1 MLNYFEN
8 FKKIYLSLRISTVPL
23 IDVIDGNGYTFTPQA
38 GGDQYNRAQ
47 GGWEWNFLWKRYP
60 LPVIGQNKL
69 INVENFKY
77 FWLFQTSFL
86 KSSKTYK
93 KNEIIL

>member
-1 MLNYFEN
+1 M
-8 FKKIYLSLRISTVPL
+8 PL

-93 KNEIIL
+93 KNERIL